1 MSRPV
6 LVKAIALHSAF
17 VPDGVEHGL
26 ALANT
31 RNIWLR

>member
-6 LVKAIALHSAF
+6 LVKALHSAF
-17 VPDGVEHGL
+17 VPDGVECGV